1 MAGRKKSSAL
11 ILNARKEST
20 KAYAHYMGEEPR
32 TDSEDAGEENTHKT
46 YQGTYEGRYS
56 HQGRPIDYTPEMGD
70 FICEF
75 IETGGLLMQLCSEPG
90 MPHRSTV
97 FRWTRDVEDFG
108 RRYAQA
114 RANSASVFEEA
125 ALHLLMGAKNMR
137 TDARLLDVQV
147 KHLLHVGAKRNP
159 GLLGAAADKV
169 AETQEPIIVEGG
181 LPEMPIDEPE
191 EVEDTETTPGA

>member
-11 ILNARKEST
+11 AIQARKEST
-20 KAYAHYMGEEPR
+20 RAYAHYMGEEPN
-32 TDSEDAGEENTHKT
+32 TDSEDTAEENTHKT

-97 FRWTRDVEDFG
+97 FRWTRDIEDFG

-125 ALHLLMGAKNMR
+125 ALHLLMGSKNGL

-181 LPEMPIDEPE
+181 LPEMPMDEPE
-191 EVEDTETTPGA
+191 EGTEATESPDA